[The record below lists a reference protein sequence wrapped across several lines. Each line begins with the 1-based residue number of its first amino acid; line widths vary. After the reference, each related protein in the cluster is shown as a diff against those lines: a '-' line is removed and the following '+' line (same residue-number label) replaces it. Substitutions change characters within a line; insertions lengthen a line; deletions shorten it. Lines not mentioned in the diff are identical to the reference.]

1 MSQGNRGVYL
11 NSLRDQ
17 RQKERNDKIQFFNAN
32 KDVMLPL
39 EREVIKGEINL
50 LQFEIMKLNEKIKL
64 ENQRVFQFS
73 MSPNMRIRESMRK
86 DMLKNRLRES

>member
-1 MSQGNRGVYL
+1 MLDGVLTEKSKPDSRGVRNLSQGNRGIYL

-50 LQFEIMKLNEKIKL
+50 LQFEIMKINEKIKL
-64 ENQRVFQFS
+64 ENQR
-73 MSPNMRIRESMRK
+73 
-86 DMLKNRLRES
+86 